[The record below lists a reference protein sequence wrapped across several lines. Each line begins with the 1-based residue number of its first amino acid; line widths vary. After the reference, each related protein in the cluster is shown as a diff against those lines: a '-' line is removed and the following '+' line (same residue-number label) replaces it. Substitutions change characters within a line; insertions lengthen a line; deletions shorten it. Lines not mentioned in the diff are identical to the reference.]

1 MPNLVINERLEIP
14 MSELIVTAVRSQGPG
29 GQNVNK
35 VNSKIVLQWNVA
47 ETPSL
52 PHHVRRRLI
61 LSAGSLVSKSG
72 WLTITS
78 QKTRY
83 QIANRE
89 DCYERLRAMILE
101 AFKIPKPRQATRPT
115 KASKRRRLKTKQIN
129 SQKKQL
135 RRSPKLDS

>member
-52 PHHVRRRLI
+52 PPQVRKRLM

-72 WLTITS
+72 WLTLTS

-101 AFKIPKPRQATRPT
+101 AFKTPKPRQATRPT